1 MKIVITTTPA
11 NLVIPTSLLFWGFV
25 TAYVLHI
32 LEESTLA
39 ETFVAKMQARI
50 WPEYGWKH
58 FIGFNAILLSLN
70 ILAIAIYEVFAGAWV
85 IFPLGLAFERIFNG
99 FWHLFESL
107 VTRRFASGLLTSLLF
122 WILGY
127 FLVRYAFLQDQV
139 PGIWILISVLIGLT
153 LTGAMFGSMMWM
165 KKIHFYQTA
174 K

>member
-1 MKIVITTTPA
+1 MQITITSSDLPLIVPI
-11 NLVIPTSLLFWGFV
+11 SLIFWGFV
-25 TAYVLHI
+25 AAYVLHI

-70 ILAIAIYEVFAGAWV
+70 ILAIALYEVLGGAWV
-85 IFPLGLAFERIFNG
+85 IFPLGMAFERIING
-99 FWHLFESL
+99 FWHLIERL
-107 VTRRFASGLLTSLLF
+107 ATRRFASGLLTSLLF

>member
-1 MKIVITTTPA
+1 MQITITTTETYLILP
-11 NLVIPTSLLFWGFV
+11 ISLIFWGFV
-25 TAYVLHI
+25 AAYVLHI
-32 LEESTLA
+32 LEESTLG
-39 ETFVAKMQARI
+39 ETFVVKMQARI

-58 FIGFNAILLSLN
+58 FFGFNTILLSLN

-99 FWHLFESL
+99 FWHLVESL

-139 PGIWILISVLIGLT
+139 PGIWILISVLIGLA